1 MPATTM
7 SRLPPPKPNHDFTRR
22 PSSKLGIFF
31 WRQRMWFESTF
42 VFSMLEPWEKIMLC
56 KTCFYTWTSILSP
69 FEIFLL
75 HVWFFQSIADGLH
88 TVCIFIL
95 LFVLLVTGI
104 VKYLPHHLRFL
115 SGRTI
120 YYLWG
125 REGDERLLWQ
135 WLGVVG
141 ANTGT
146 GNLHKELWQGKLGR
160 QGRIP
165 DTILDVH

>member
-1 MPATTM
+1 M
-7 SRLPPPKPNHDFTRR
+7 
-22 PSSKLGIFF
+22 
-31 WRQRMWFESTF
+31 
-42 VFSMLEPWEKIMLC
+42 
-56 KTCFYTWTSILSP
+56 
-69 FEIFLL
+69 
-75 HVWFFQSIADGLH
+75 
-88 TVCIFIL
+88 TVCIFVL

-141 ANTGT
+141 GNGGN
-146 GNLHKELWQGKLGR
+146 GNLHKEL
-160 QGRIP
+160 
-165 DTILDVH
+165 